1 MASSQPLEKSLLY
14 VAAVASA
21 FPTSVIAESTSSQ
34 LFADSGRMWHVARCR
49 LCFVGLEPAQNSS
62 KSGKFGEFWQN
73 LRAEVAAAF
82 LLLFFLQGIWAIIVT
97 NSYGDPNTTAVDHSD
112 LSFWLQGLLHNTP
125 ELQGYYLSSL
135 ILNGSYEPL

>member
-1 MASSQPLEKSLLY
+1 MWPGVGCVL
-14 VAAVASA
+14 SA
-21 FPTSVIAESTSSQ
+21 WNPHKIRQ
-34 LFADSGRMWHVARCR
+34 N
-49 LCFVGLEPAQNSS
+49 PA
-62 KSGKFGEFWQN
+62 KYGKFGEFWQN

-125 ELQGYYLSSL
+125 EPQGYYLSSL
-135 ILNGSYEPL
+135 ILNGSYEPLSLEDNC